1 MADEFTAEDFG
12 GGTAVADEFTPEDFE
27 ERQAAPEEF
36 TADDFQ
42 TKPPDLSK
50 IKPSPYEALDI
61 ASMERGQGKALTG
74 MEPGTELTTALA
86 RGAARAFAAVPPTIQ
101 SIADFP
107 SALAGS
113 VGRAKGQTLDQPLVG
128 AERAPQAQEFG
139 QWLQRPLVEIP
150 KLDTSPDTEGFERPG
165 YEQVAREAVNVAL
178 SIPEFFESPLGLATM
193 GIGAS
198 GKTGAT
204 LVRRAFLGDMMKNLV
219 QQYPEMI
226 SNWPKMSQSQKIK
239 AVVDLSATAA
249 MAGGLAKPEMAKV
262 SAPFEARTA
271 PEGPVS
277 PEFAPPVSREAPAP
291 MVRAPQLPPMMVSP
305 APMTAP
311 LPVSADRPEVTGDI
325 LAGRRMRVTPEQA
338 AQIRAFQPRPV
349 PTETGTTPP
358 VTAETPAEV
367 RSVSRVTGTRDFFN
381 YLDAIKSND
390 PDALDFLESYNEWA
404 RRWVKAETERERTK
418 LAFEAIERF
427 GDYSNFAEQSWDT
440 KVNAGF
446 RWNRQTKRFE
456 KPTATGTT
464 PPVPVEKPTGATLK
478 TGTQPLSGTQEPIY
492 NAEDWAKYQD
502 INRRIAAEPDPMKK
516 APLIGERETLKEK
529 YGNAAPAQVTASP
542 QDLIPALRTKEGQE
556 IPGQKG
562 GSHEDIYNAQG
573 KPAELELKVS
583 QPEHGF
589 LWKGQF
595 LSRRQAAD
603 LIGEKDELHSERLA
617 ELQKAKPEAPKPAAP
632 PVETK
637 PPAGA
642 TEPASPATPAL
653 VSATEPAA
661 PAPEA
666 KPPAAATVTT
676 AAEPTSTKLV
686 GMGGA
691 AIGEVGTGEGSDIMG
706 VRQAT
711 REQQAAA
718 GLPVVDRPG
727 QGISTDQSLIDGR
740 AALAKDSAAAEQ
752 VHEEFGRTGRFN
764 ERDFGIARAKY
775 EQVMEQGRR
784 IEEQY
789 GTDSPEVHQGS
800 G

>member
-1 MADEFTAEDFG
+1 MAAQLPVFDTETESPSDSGLPYFGAESDSGLPDFG
-12 GGTAVADEFTPEDFE
+12 E
-27 ERQAAPEEF
+27 EA
-36 TADDFQ
+36 
-42 TKPPDLSK
+42 PDLSK

-107 SALAGS
+107 STLAGS
-113 VGRAKGQTLDQPLVG
+113 VGRAKGQTVDQPLVG

-239 AVVDLSATAA
+239 TVVDLSATAA

-291 MVRAPQLPPMMVSP
+291 MVRAPQLPPMMVAP

-325 LAGRRMRVTPEQA
+325 FAGRMTATPDQA
-338 AQIRAFQPRPV
+338 SRIRAFEPRTV
-349 PTETGTTPP
+349 PTATETTPAAALP
-358 VTAETPAEV
+358 LRQTADAYKAGMAAKTLADLEALAKD
-367 RSVSRVTGTRDFFN
+367 RRDRTGKGPELLR
-381 YLDAIKSND
+381 
-390 PDALDFLESYNEWA
+390 
-404 RRWVKAETERERTK
+404 KAEAATDPSEKERLTNEALSINAQLPR
-418 LAFEAIERF
+418 EAIEAATNT
-427 GDYSNFAEQSWDT
+427 GSAIEGPGSQL
-440 KVNAGF
+440 G
-446 RWNRQTKRFE
+446 KR
-456 KPTATGTT
+456 
-464 PPVPVEKPTGATLK
+464 
-478 TGTQPLSGTQEPIY
+478 PL
-492 NAEDWAKYQD
+492 DW
-502 INRRIAAEPDPMKK
+502 
-516 APLIGERETLKEK
+516 REHPEV
-529 YGNAAPAQVTASP
+529 A
-542 QDLIPALRTKEGQE
+542 DWLRKNG
-556 IPGQKG
+556 
-562 GSHEDIYNAQG
+562 
-573 KPAELELKVS
+573 AELGIDLPDELK
-583 QPEHGF
+583 G
-589 LWKGQF
+589 
-595 LSRRQAAD
+595 
-603 LIGEKDELHSERLA
+603 
-617 ELQKAKPEAPKPAAP
+617 EAPKPAAP

-642 TEPASPATPAL
+642 TEPASPATPAP

-661 PAPEA
+661 PAPA
-666 KPPAAATVTT
+666 PAPAAK
-676 AAEPTSTKLV
+676 AAEGKAPTSAELQAQINKQRGIVKRSDSTKKKARMPRRSWMLSNSSCE
-686 GMGGA
+686 
-691 AIGEVGTGEGSDIMG
+691 ICSP
-706 VRQAT
+706 RQQRVAQRT
-711 REQQAAA
+711 
-718 GLPVVDRPG
+718 G
-727 QGISTDQSLIDGR
+727 QGSPLRRTF
-740 AALAKDSAAAEQ
+740 AE
-752 VHEEFGRTGRFN
+752 
-764 ERDFGIARAKY
+764 
-775 EQVMEQGRR
+775 
-784 IEEQY
+784 
-789 GTDSPEVHQGS
+789 
-800 G
+800 